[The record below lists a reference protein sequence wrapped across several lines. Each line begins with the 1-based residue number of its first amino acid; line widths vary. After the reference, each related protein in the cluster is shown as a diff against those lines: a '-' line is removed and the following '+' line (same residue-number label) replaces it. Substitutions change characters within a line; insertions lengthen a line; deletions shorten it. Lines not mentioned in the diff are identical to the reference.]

1 MNEAETERFNTAL
14 RRVDDYI
21 KFCDAGGIPC
31 QETLAYLERCSP
43 AAPAPRSGARQ
54 ADSGLEPRARK
65 TYTLAFGWAAL
76 VIGVLILAAIIL
88 SQLPS

>member
-14 RRVDDYI
+14 RRVDAYI

-43 AAPAPRSGARQ
+43 AVPAPRSGAHQ
-54 ADSGLEPRARK
+54 ANSEPGSRVRK
-65 TYTLAFGWAAL
+65 ANVLGFGWAA
-76 VIGVLILAAIIL
+76 VIIGVLVLAAIVL
-88 SQLPS
+88 SQFPS